1 MIIADFLLGLFITD
15 WKVPYIFSFQSF
27 ITYMSVIPLM
37 LVNFEVITDKEI
49 IKWGFLY
56 SWRVLRFYSILRLA
70 KMFTRQSM
78 QVQFVMF
85 MTAWQFFNMQILYGS
100 LFLTAENMFSFDIME
115 EELKNR
121 QLTPGYENDTSNLE
135 DRKIYVMHEML
146 YYMVVTMST
155 VGYGDIYPYSIPG
168 QWVVILVIFSF
179 MSFVNTL
186 FSGLTKIAMLTSE
199 FTRSQYEKTGIN
211 VQHILLLGEA

>member
-1 MIIADFLLGLFITD
+1 
-15 WKVPYIFSFQSF
+15 
-27 ITYMSVIPLM
+27 
-37 LVNFEVITDKEI
+37 
-49 IKWGFLY
+49 
-56 SWRVLRFYSILRLA
+56 
-70 KMFTRQSM
+70 M
-78 QVQFVMF
+78 Q
-85 MTAWQFFNMQILYGS
+85 
-100 LFLTAENMFSFDIME
+100 
-115 EELKNR
+115 EELRNR
-121 QLTPGYENDTSNLE
+121 EFTPDYESVEDNLE
-135 DRKIYVMHEML
+135 GRKIYVMHEML

-211 VQHILLLGEA
+211 VQHILLLGEAQPEAVKTFLKECFHADHGEVETNVVIMR